1 MYCPFLEVVQVT
13 LFSLAKK
20 NIKGN
25 LNNYLLYIFSM
36 AISVVIGYTFNSLL
50 YTPEI
55 KNAVN
60 NMEGTMSQ
68 TSFVLI
74 GFIAVFIG
82 YSNAFFTKK
91 RKKEVGLYSL
101 LGVRKKTIARML
113 FFENVIIGAI
123 TLICGLV
130 LGIIL
135 SRLFIM
141 LLLKLVGAPVDVN
154 FSIPMEA
161 IMNTTITFTAITI
174 FTSLQSYLLIYRFK
188 LIELFQAE
196 KKGEKVPKASIVS
209 AVVSIILLVSSYWFM
224 FNGATMLS
232 MPLVAIGT
240 YLLFRSLTVYLLKRA
255 QKNKS
260 NYYKGINIIGT
271 SHLLYRI
278 KGNALMLTIIA
289 LLISVAL
296 PYLQAS
302 FSEYSITEKDAH
314 KTSPFSYIHL
324 SKDETSDNQIK
335 QVIAKDKDHPITAQ
349 LDIPVIQVK
358 GNTSAPFQDKNN
370 LSVNLISESGFH
382 KMNKI
387 LKLGDIPNLSGEHA
401 IAFQQYV
408 NQPATDFIDQKVNIQ
423 LPGENYTFKLNK
435 LEKKAIRLTSGSELL
450 YIVIDNA
457 RFDSVAKQI
466 SPITYKAYKVADEKT
481 TKETSEIVMT
491 LAGND
496 THMRTFYKEYKKIKA
511 LTGMK
516 IFVVSSLALV
526 LLVATG
532 SIIYFKLLTEA
543 HSDKN
548 RYETLRKIGVN
559 KKEVRTTIAK
569 QTLFIFLL
577 PLIIGILNAAM
588 LTMSVSLQY
597 SMDIQ
602 QDIISFIY
610 AMTTYGVIYL
620 VYYVLTI
627 NSYNRIVNK

>member
-1 MYCPFLEVVQVT
+1 MSPEGLNQRFNRCAVLFLQRV
-13 LFSLAKK
+13 FSLLIKSKLNDSSQIPNQYTSYFQRIRILDATIFQVSNHLAPIHPGSGGCAQTAGIKIQLEYDLHSGKFLNFQMEPGK
-20 NIKGN
+20 NNDKTFGTECLDTLRPGDLCIRDLGYFSLKDLDQMDQRGVFYISRLK
-25 LNNYLLYIFSM
+25 LNNRVYVKNES
-36 AISVVIGYTFNSLL
+36 
-50 YTPEI
+50 PE
-55 KNAVN
+55 
-60 NMEGTMSQ
+60 
-68 TSFVLI
+68 
-74 GFIAVFIG
+74 
-82 YSNAFFTKK
+82 FF
-91 RKKEVGLYSL
+91 R
-101 LGVRKKTIARML
+101 
-113 FFENVIIGAI
+113 
-123 TLICGLV
+123 
-130 LGIIL
+130 
-135 SRLFIM
+135 
-141 LLLKLVGAPVDVN
+141 
-154 FSIPMEA
+154 
-161 IMNTTITFTAITI
+161 
-174 FTSLQSYLLIYRFK
+174 
-188 LIELFQAE
+188 
-196 KKGEKVPKASIVS
+196 
-209 AVVSIILLVSSYWFM
+209 
-224 FNGATMLS
+224 
-232 MPLVAIGT
+232 
-240 YLLFRSLTVYLLKRA
+240 
-255 QKNKS
+255 
-260 NYYKGINIIGT
+260 
-271 SHLLYRI
+271 
-278 KGNALMLTIIA
+278 
-289 LLISVAL
+289 
-296 PYLQAS
+296 
-302 FSEYSITEKDAH
+302 
-314 KTSPFSYIHL
+314 IHL

-335 QVIAKDKDHPITAQ
+335 RVISKDKDHPITAQ

-358 GNTSAPFQDKNN
+358 GNTSAPFQDKND

-401 IAFQQYV
+401 IAFQQYI
-408 NQPATDFIDQKVNIQ
+408 NQPATDFIDHKVNIQ
-423 LPGENYTFKLNK
+423 LPAGNYTFKLNK

-491 LAGND
+491 LVGND

-532 SIIYFKLLTEA
+532 SIIYFKQLTEA

-548 RYETLRKIGVN
+548 RYEILRKIGVN
-559 KKEVRTTIAK
+559 KKEVRTTISK